1 LFFELPVPVVSM
13 VPILQLALSGREIEI
28 ATGLA
33 ADDRI
38 IVTPLDGVADGDKVR
53 IADGSKTSV
62 EKKTSSAR

>member
-1 LFFELPVPVVSM
+1 MST

-38 IVTPLDGVADGDKVR
+38 IVTPLDGVADGDKAR
-53 IADGSKTSV
+53 IADGSKTGV